1 MHGPVHNETQLEIII
16 IKELEHTIANNSI
29 FLVTSIPIYRS
40 ISLSLNNNNISN
52 EVSIELELA
61 IKSNKDLAVEVIVS
75 LLLSNENSNDSSTR
89 TKNFHDKKPACAITQ
104 STHDKV
110 LQLRSSHYL

>member
-16 IKELEHTIANNSI
+16 IKELEHTITNNSI
-29 FLVTSIPIYRS
+29 LLVTSIPIYRS
-40 ISLSLNNNNISN
+40 ILLSLNISN

-61 IKSNKDLAVEVIVS
+61 IKSNKDLAIEVIVS
-75 LLLSNENSNDSSTR
+75 MLLSNENSNDSSTR

-104 STHDKV
+104 SARDKV
-110 LQLRSSHYL
+110 LQLRSSRYL